1 MGRRL
6 GQHFLFDP
14 SILDRIVGAL
24 DPQADDC
31 VLEVGPGRGT
41 LTARLLPR
49 VGHVVA
55 VEKDPALADGLEA
68 ALHGS
73 ALTVVEADAL
83 RADWHAL
90 VRAACHAPRPR
101 YKVVGNIPY
110 YITSPLIEKAL
121 TAPLPEFVVF
131 LVQREVADRLV
142 AAPGSRTYGALTVGV
157 GAVAEAAR
165 LFTVPAGAFRP
176 PPNVESAVVRLTPR
190 GVPLVD
196 PADHPAFRRFVQA
209 LFGRRRK
216 QVAGILRAITGLAR
230 PDVDGR
236 IGRLGVPAAARPEA
250 VGLGEFVALFREFG
264 GAIESAEGPRVD
276 SGP

>member
-1 MGRRL
+1 M
-6 GQHFLFDP
+6 
-14 SILDRIVGAL
+14 
-24 DPQADDC
+24 
-31 VLEVGPGRGT
+31 LEVGPGRGT

-55 VEKDPALADGLEA
+55 VEKDPALAEGLGA
-68 ALHGS
+68 AAGG
-73 ALTVVEADAL
+73 AVLTVVEADAL

-90 VRAACHAPRPR
+90 VRAACQAPAPR

-121 TAPLPEFVVF
+121 TAPLPDLVVF

-142 AAPGSRTYGALTVGV
+142 AAPGSKTYGALTVGV

-190 GVPLVD
+190 GVPLVA

-216 QVAGILRAITGLAR
+216 QLAGILRAFTGLAR
-230 PDVDGR
+230 EEVDR
-236 IGRLGVPAAARPEA
+236 RLGHLGVRPAARPEE
-250 VGLGEFVALFREFG
+250 VGVAEFVALFGAFG
-264 GAIESAEGPRVD
+264 GAIESAAGPRLD
-276 SGP
+276 SAR